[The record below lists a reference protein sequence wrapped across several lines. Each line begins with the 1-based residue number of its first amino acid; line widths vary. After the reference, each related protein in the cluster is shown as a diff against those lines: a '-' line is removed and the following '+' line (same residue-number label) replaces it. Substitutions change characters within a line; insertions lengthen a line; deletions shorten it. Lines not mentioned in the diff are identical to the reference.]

1 MSNLDLAIV
10 LAFSAALGGCA
21 TGRIAESADPQD
33 PPVRTTETRTTD
45 PVTGRTTTT
54 TTTAAPRTD
63 TRMQDQRARNT
74 HQDYETAVAVRREH
88 PWEVTL
94 SGSGSNDE
102 DFDVGSGMLNGS
114 VGYYFSEWTL
124 LALRHGVSYSDDVA
138 PASVGGSAEDVWNFQ
153 TRIAF
158 DVHIPMP
165 VVTPY
170 AGILVGYIYGDSD
183 ALDDTF
189 AVGPEAGVKIYV
201 QHDAFLQ
208 LGAEWLFFTDRDS
221 TLSSTF
227 DEVFEDGQ
235 IFYFAGFGLRF

>member
-1 MSNLDLAIV
+1 V
-10 LAFSAALGGCA
+10 
-21 TGRIAESADPQD
+21 PQD
-33 PPVRTTETRTTD
+33 PPRRTTETRTTD

-54 TTTAAPRTD
+54 TTTAPVRTD
-63 TRMQDQRARNT
+63 MQDGRDMGARNV
-74 HQDYETAVAVRREH
+74 HGDYDSAIRLRREH

-94 SGSGSNDE
+94 TGSGSNDE
-102 DFDVGSGMLNGS
+102 NFDVGSGLLNGS
-114 VGYYFSEWTL
+114 LGYYFTEWTL
-124 LALRHGVSYSDDVA
+124 LAVRHGVSYSDDIA

-170 AGILVGYIYGDSD
+170 AGVLIGYIYGDSD

-189 AVGPEAGVKIYV
+189 AAGPEAGVKIYV

-208 LGAEWLFFTDRDS
+208 LGAEWLFFTDRDDA
-221 TLSSTF
+221 LNSTF